1 MQFVVSYPKSGNTWI
16 RLVTAAYALEDVSAD
31 DFMHF
36 DKDDESQVGNVMR
49 FGDRTKYHYQ
59 AVSPFPIGP
68 LDFGTEVRLRPA
80 AMMLLERDISE
91 TTTQRPI
98 LAKSHH
104 LNGDVDG
111 INLWNPAWT
120 DRVVNPVRDPRE
132 VCCSFAAHLG
142 KSYEHTARI
151 MNEPK
156 KTLGDRSPD
165 GEVHHLIGTWSQHIK
180 GWLSAE
186 EIPVHTVR
194 YEDMRANPVKE
205 FYDIF
210 DFLNAPDLTVE
221 RVENAVR
228 KTSFDRLQEVESE
241 HEFTESMDH
250 QDKFFR
256 SGKTDGWKGELPVR
270 LVRKIEKDHGDM
282 MNALGYGYL

>member
-142 KSYEHTARI
+142 ESYEHTARI

-156 KTLGDRSPD
+156 KTLGSQSAD
-165 GEVHHLIGTWSQHIK
+165 GEVHHLIGTWSQHVR

-186 EIPVHTVR
+186 KIPVHTVR

-228 KTSFDRLQEVESE
+228 KTSFDRLQKVESE